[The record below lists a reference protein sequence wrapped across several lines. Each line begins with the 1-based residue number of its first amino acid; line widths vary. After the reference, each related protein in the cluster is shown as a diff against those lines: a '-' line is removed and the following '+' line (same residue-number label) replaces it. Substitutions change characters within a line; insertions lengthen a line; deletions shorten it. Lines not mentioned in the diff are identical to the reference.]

1 MRRAIVLAVG
11 TAMLLLS
18 ACGGGSGNGSTGK
31 ITATIDGSGSTFQK
45 AYDEAVIDAFKSS
58 QPNITIT
65 YAGGGSG
72 QGKTDLQ
79 GGVKQWAGT
88 DSLVKPEDV
97 SKYSNG
103 LLYWPIVAAP
113 ITLSYRVSGVTNL
126 ILDAPTVA
134 KIFQRQITKWNDPAI
149 AALNPGASL
158 PGTKITPVV
167 RDGASGTNTNF
178 TKWLASAAPGVF
190 TLTAGDTTNWPA
202 GVAKGAGNAG
212 VAAYMDSKQAVSVDG
227 AIGYVDYS
235 DAKALGLAFASIVN
249 KAGKAVPPTLEGASA
264 AVEQT
269 PLNDDLTF
277 NPLNAGGD
285 SSYPI
290 TSPTW
295 IITAKRYSDANVVA
309 ALKAYLSYIY
319 GAGQTLAASVDFAK
333 LPSGYVTKAKAQLDQ
348 LTAA

>member
-1 MRRAIVLAVG
+1 MRKAMVLAVG
-11 TAMLLLS
+11 AAMLVLG
-18 ACGGGSGNGSTGK
+18 ACGSGSGNGNANK

-45 AYDEAVIDAFKSS
+45 AYDEAVIDAFKGV
-58 QPNITIT
+58 QPHITIT

-88 DSLVKPEDV
+88 DSLVKPEDLP
-97 SKYSNG
+97 KYTNG

-113 ITLSYRVSGVTNL
+113 ITLSYRVSGVSTL

-134 KIFQRQITKWNDPAI
+134 KIFQRQITRWNDAAI
-149 AALNPGASL
+149 AALNPGTTL
-158 PGTKITPVV
+158 PATKITPVV

-178 TKWLASAAPGVF
+178 TKWLAAAAPGVF

-235 DAKALGLAFASIVN
+235 DAKALGLSFASIVN
-249 KAGKAVPPTLEGASA
+249 SAGKAVAPTLEA
-264 AVEQT
+264 AVAAVAQT
-269 PLNDDLTF
+269 TLNDDLTF
-277 NPLNAGGD
+277 NPLNAAGD

-295 IITAKRYSDANVVA
+295 IITAKKYTDANVVA
-309 ALKAYLSYIY
+309 ALKAYLTYIY
-319 GAGQTLAASVDFAK
+319 GAGQDLAASVDFAK
-333 LPSGYVTKAKAQLDQ
+333 LPDRYVAKAKAQLDQ